1 MFTPGKNYGLWIQ
14 PGRLCFCASDWE
26 DVTTFQDLEVS
37 KQHLSFLNT
46 TDNMRY
52 YFDACGNNGNMWEF
66 ISCSIPT
73 DASKYMYHLERW
85 KGRTV
90 AVTVDKTTMEVK
102 LESVGNKKET
112 IVFHDI
118 AYIME
123 NIDSDFRETIKFKTK
138 GPNAVSVSLIK
149 PKHFSDIYLV
159 TNLEY

>member
-1 MFTPGKNYGLWIQ
+1 MFTQGKCYALWIQ

-52 YFDACGNNGNMWEF
+52 YFDECGNNGNMWEF
-66 ISCSIPT
+66 VSCSVPT
-73 DASKYMYHLERW
+73 DDFKFVYHLERW

-118 AYIME
+118 AYIMQ

-138 GPNAVSVSLIK
+138 GPHVVSIFLTKSARF
-149 PKHFSDIYLV
+149 PDRYLV
-159 TNLEY
+159 TELEY